1 MLLERPGKLVTREEI
16 RRRLW
21 PNDTIVEFENSINAA
36 VRRLRMA
43 LHDSAEEPRL
53 VKTLARR
60 GYRFMAPVERVTR
73 SSGIPI
79 AGEPAPLKA
88 VSPIHASELTGRKVS
103 HYRVLEILGGGGMG
117 VVYKAE
123 DLKLGRHV
131 ALKFLPEELAGDRTA
146 LDRLE
151 REARAVSTLNHP
163 NICTIYELG
172 EHDGQPFI
180 VMELLEGETLRER
193 IAHARLPGTPSVFSR
208 RSPAGK
214 GSGMRREKPRSAL
227 SFDETM
233 DFALQIG
240 AGLDAAHQKSIVHRD
255 IKPANIFITNRGE
268 AKILDF
274 GLAKMTV
281 GAGLAPPAVAPV
293 YDRCQDDGAPF
304 QGRLRAPLQ
313 DDVAG
318 ATVST
323 NEGYQDTPRT
333 PAPDPHLTRT
343 GVAMGTA
350 HYMSPEQ
357 VRGEKLDA
365 RTDLFSFGLVLYEM
379 ATGQQAFAGDTAA
392 EVHQAILQGKPAPAR
407 QLNPETPLKLEIVI
421 NKALEKDREKRY
433 QSAAELQ
440 ADLMRAKKEVGR
452 ARLWRRLKLT
462 AIVMT
467 VVAALLSYL
476 FRPALPPPL
485 LLPVAQVTF
494 DGVAKSYSF
503 PGLVTDGR
511 NLYFNEWPSGRYS
524 EIRLLQVPVT
534 GGETAVVPTS
544 LPNPLI
550 ADIAPDYSALLVLIG
565 TGPLGKPRD
574 RRLWLVPLRGGTD
587 RPVGTVR
594 AHGAAFSPDGR
605 KIAYEAGNG
614 LFVVRSD
621 GTESHKIL
629 TVGNKTGNLRWS
641 PDGRVL
647 RYDEVPPAYRLGCS
661 IWEVGEDGSG
671 PHRLLP
677 NWNYRVLQFGG
688 VWTLDENYYL
698 FRTLDAL
705 GNQWGSSLWTI
716 REKGKL
722 FRKRSREPVKLA
734 AVPGHL
740 GAYAPGLHGK
750 TLFVTSSDARTRLMH
765 YDAKSPRFVP
775 YLDGI
780 SANSHGFSRDGQ
792 WIAYS
797 SYPQGELWRSRL
809 DGSEKLQ
816 LTSLPL
822 RIGYPRWS
830 PDGKQIAFD
839 AYVEHDAR
847 LRIYLVPADGHSP
860 PHALPGIA
868 GESLEQTPDW
878 SPDGTKVVFS
888 GTPRDAAT
896 PGGVHGVHVLN
907 LADGKLST
915 LPQSEGVSNPRW
927 SPDGHYIAARSGD
940 RSVVLL
946 FDLHSQKWRPLAKF
960 STGFGNPEWS
970 RDGAWIYL
978 ISLQPQARIIR
989 VRPADSRAETVASLK
1004 GVRVRPYGVLAPDG
1018 SLVFPEDV
1026 SSDNIYALAWQ

>member
-1 MLLERPGKLVTREEI
+1 MVAAGAHKLVRFQAFEADLETGELRCAGVRVKLPEQSFQILAMLLERPGKLITREEI
-16 RRRLW
+16 QHLLW

-43 LHDSAEEPRL
+43 LHDSAEEPRF
-53 VKTLARR
+53 VETLARR

-73 SSGIPI
+73 SSDSRIPI
-79 AGEPAPLKA
+79 GGEPPPLKT
-88 VSPIHASELTGRKVS
+88 VRPIHGSELTGRKVS

-146 LDRLE
+146 LERLE
-151 REARAVSTLNHP
+151 REARTASSLEHP
-163 NICTIYELG
+163 NICPIYEFG
-172 EHDGQPFI
+172 EHEGQPFI
-180 VMELLEGETLRER
+180 VMPLLEGETLRER
-193 IAHARLPGTPSVFSR
+193 IAGAAVS
-208 RSPAGK
+208 SPPIGVGAV
-214 GSGMRREKPRSAL
+214 REPP
-227 SFDETM
+227 
-233 DFALQIG
+233 LQIDTLLDL
-240 AGLDAAHQKSIVHRD
+240 AIQIADGLDAAHQKGIIHRD
-255 IKPANIFITNRGE
+255 IKPANIFITTRHQ

-274 GLAKMTV
+274 GLAKLLGPGIGDQESGP
-281 GAGLAPPAVAPV
+281 GAESS
-293 YDRCQDDGAPF
+293 
-304 QGRLRAPLQ
+304 
-313 DDVAG
+313 AG
-318 ATVST
+318 CSLI
-323 NEGYQDTPRT
+323 
-333 PAPDPHLTRT
+333 PDPGAQASDVHLTRT
-343 GVAMGTA
+343 GAAMGTA

-392 EVHQAILQGKPAPAR
+392 EVHQAILQWKPAPAR

-433 QSAAELQ
+433 QSATELQ
-440 ADLMRAKKEVGR
+440 AGLMRAKKEVGR

-462 AIVMT
+462 AIGVA
-467 VVAALLSYL
+467 VAASLLSYL
-476 FRPALPPPL
+476 FRPVLPPPL

-511 NLYFNEWPSGRYS
+511 NLYFNEWPSGSDS

-565 TGPLGKPRD
+565 AGPLGKPRD

-587 RPVGTVR
+587 RPVGTVW

-661 IWEVGEDGSG
+661 IWEVGEDGSA

-677 NWNYRVLQFGG
+677 NWNYLVLQFGG
-688 VWTLDENYYL
+688 LWTPDGAFYL
-698 FRTLDAL
+698 FRSADAL
-705 GNQWGSSLWTI
+705 GNEWGSSLWSI

-722 FRKRSREPVKLA
+722 FRKRTREPVKLA

-750 TLFVTSSDARTRLMH
+750 TLFVTSSDARTHLMH
-765 YDAKSPRFVP
+765 YDAKSHRFVP

-809 DGSEKLQ
+809 DGSEKLR

-830 PDGKQIAFD
+830 PDGKQIAFE

-878 SPDGTKVVFS
+878 SPDGTKVIFS
-888 GTPRDAAT
+888 GTPRDIAA
-896 PGGVHGVHVLN
+896 PGGVHGIHFLN

-915 LPQSEGVSNPRW
+915 LPQSEGVTNPRW
-927 SPDGHYIAARSGD
+927 SRDGRFIAARSGD
-940 RSVVLL
+940 RRVLLL

-970 RDGAWIYL
+970 
-978 ISLQPQARIIR
+978 
-989 VRPADSRAETVASLK
+989 
-1004 GVRVRPYGVLAPDG
+1004 
-1018 SLVFPEDV
+1018 
-1026 SSDNIYALAWQ
+1026 